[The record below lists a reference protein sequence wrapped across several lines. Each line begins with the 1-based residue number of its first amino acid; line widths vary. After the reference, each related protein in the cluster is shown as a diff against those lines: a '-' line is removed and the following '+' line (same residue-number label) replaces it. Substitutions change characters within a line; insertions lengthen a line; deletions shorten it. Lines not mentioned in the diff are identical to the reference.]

1 MNRPIAD
8 PRLTTANISTN
19 ILAGLC
25 QMADEHGVACGP
37 WFAGL
42 RVARSQIDDASLRV
56 SYRQA
61 SGILYRALRD
71 LPVAD
76 AGLRLGRRQSIGN
89 FGLLGLAMMTA
100 RSFGDAVAI
109 GLQYAPLSG
118 SLMDLELDASDPRE
132 LAVIARPRAD
142 EAAILPFLCEELYAS
157 VLMLCRGLVG
167 PAFRPLRLELAYPA
181 PSYAR
186 EYEALFGCEVRFD
199 MPRNRELVD
208 PAWMEHRLPTWN
220 PVSARQALALCRAQ
234 MPGRER
240 PGELVASVRSLL
252 RGRLQD
258 NPRLADI
265 AAEMHVTERT
275 LRRQLAAAGTG
286 FKQVHDQ
293 VRHERARDL
302 LRERDLPIAQVG
314 ASVGFRDAREFRR
327 AFKRWTGTTPSQAR
341 DVQAAT
347 ARTDGAT
354 R

>member
-1 MNRPIAD
+1 MSRPVVD
-8 PRLTTANISTN
+8 TRLTTASIATN

-25 QMADEHGVACGP
+25 QVADEHGIACDP

-42 RVARSQIDDASLRV
+42 RLTRAQIDDATLRV

-61 SGILYRALRD
+61 SRIVQCALRD

-76 AGLRLGRRQSIGN
+76 VGLRLGRRQSIGN

-118 SLMDLELDASDPRE
+118 SLMDLELDASDPQA
-132 LAVIARPRAD
+132 LAVVAIPRAD
-142 EAAILPFLCEELYAS
+142 DAAILPFLCEELFAS

-181 PSYAR
+181 PAYAR
-186 EYEALFGCEVRFD
+186 EYEALFGCEVHFG

-208 PAWMEHRLPTWN
+208 PAWMSYLLPTWN

-234 MPGRER
+234 MPGGQR
-240 PGELVASVRSLL
+240 PSEIVATVRSLL
-252 RGRLQD
+252 RGRLQQS
-258 NPRLADI
+258 PKLADI
-265 AAEMHVTERT
+265 AAELHLTERT

-286 FKQVHDQ
+286 FKEIHDH
-293 VRHERARDL
+293 VRSERARDL
-302 LRERDLPIAQVG
+302 LRERDLPISRIG
-314 ASVGFRDAREFRR
+314 TSVGFRDAREFRR
-327 AFKRWTGTTPSQAR
+327 AFKRWTGITPSQAR
-341 DVQAAT
+341 DSS
-347 ARTDGAT
+347 
-354 R
+354 

>member
-1 MNRPIAD
+1 MNRPLID
-8 PRLTTANISTN
+8 PHLTTANISTN

-25 QMADEHGVACGP
+25 QMADEHGIACEP

-42 RVARSQIDDASLRV
+42 RLARSQIDDASLRV

-61 SGILYRALRD
+61 SGILHRALRD

-109 GLQYAPLSG
+109 GLQYATLSG
-118 SLMDLELDASDPRE
+118 SLMDLELDASDPHA
-132 LAVIARPRAD
+132 LGVIARPRAD
-142 EAAILPFLCEELYAS
+142 EAALLPFLCEELYAS

-181 PSYAR
+181 PAYAR

-208 PAWMEHRLPTWN
+208 PAWMDYQLPTWN

-234 MPGRER
+234 MPGGER

-252 RGRLQD
+252 RVRLQD

-265 AAEMHVTERT
+265 AAELHVTERT

-286 FKQVHDQ
+286 FKQLHDQ
-293 VRHERARDL
+293 VRRERARDL

-341 DVQAAT
+341 DARAA
-347 ARTDGAT
+347 DG
-354 R
+354 

>member
-25 QMADEHGVACGP
+25 QMADEHGVACAP

-61 SGILYRALRD
+61 SGILHRALRD

-118 SLMDLELDASDPRE
+118 SLIDLELDASDPRE
-132 LAVIARPRAD
+132 LGVIARPRAD
-142 EAAILPFLCEELYAS
+142 EPAILPFLCEELYAS

-167 PAFRPLRLELAYPA
+167 PAFRPLRLELTYPA
-181 PSYAR
+181 PAYAH

-234 MPGRER
+234 MPGGER

-252 RGRLQD
+252 RVRLQD

-265 AAEMHVTERT
+265 ADELHVTERT
-275 LRRQLAAAGTG
+275 LRRQLLAAGTG
-286 FKQVHDQ
+286 FKQLHDQ

-341 DVQAAT
+341 DARPGAT
-347 ARTDGAT
+347 TATDG
-354 R
+354 

>member
-1 MNRPIAD
+1 MHRPLID
-8 PRLTTANISTN
+8 SHLTTADIATN

-25 QMADEHGVACGP
+25 QVADEHGIACEP

-42 RVARSQIDDASLRV
+42 RLCRSQIDDAALRV

-61 SGILYRALRD
+61 SRIVGRALHD

-76 AGLRLGRRQSIGN
+76 IGLRLGQRQSIGN

-118 SLMDLELDASDPRE
+118 SLMDLELEASDPE
-132 LAVIARPRAD
+132 ALAMVARPRTD
-142 EAAILPFLCEELYAS
+142 DAAILPFLCEELYAS

-181 PSYAR
+181 PAYAR

-208 PAWMEHRLPTWN
+208 PAWMAYQLPTWN
-220 PVSARQALALCRAQ
+220 PVSARQALALCRTL

-240 PGELVASVRSLL
+240 SGELVASVRSLL
-252 RGRLQD
+252 RGRLQG
-258 NPRLADI
+258 NPRLTEI
-265 AAEMHVTERT
+265 ATELHLTERT
-275 LRRQLAAAGTG
+275 LRRQLATAGTS
-286 FKQVHDQ
+286 FQQLHDQ
-293 VRHERARDL
+293 VRRERACDL
-302 LRERDLPIAQVG
+302 LQERELPIALVG

-341 DVQAAT
+341 SAHAAT
-347 ARTDGAT
+347 AIAAEG
-354 R
+354 